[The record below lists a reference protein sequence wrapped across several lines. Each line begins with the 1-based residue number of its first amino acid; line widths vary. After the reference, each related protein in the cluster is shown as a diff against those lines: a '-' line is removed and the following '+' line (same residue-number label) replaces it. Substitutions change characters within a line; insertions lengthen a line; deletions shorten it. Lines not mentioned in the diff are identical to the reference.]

1 MVRSLLS
8 FSSPSADKG
17 MTSVSLQCQTLD
29 LSSITERKK
38 KSFVPSHKACLN
50 CCRTLTCI
58 SEFWQGMCY

>member
-38 KSFVPSHKACLN
+38 KKFCAIPQSMFELLQNVDLH
-50 CCRTLTCI
+50 
-58 SEFWQGMCY
+58 F